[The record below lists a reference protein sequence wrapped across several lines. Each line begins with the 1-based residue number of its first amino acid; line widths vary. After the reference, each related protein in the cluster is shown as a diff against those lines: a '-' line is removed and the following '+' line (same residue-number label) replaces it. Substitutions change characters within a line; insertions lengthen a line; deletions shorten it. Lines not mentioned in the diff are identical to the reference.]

1 MPDLN
6 VLHRAIL
13 NGDDKEAVAIVKKA
27 LSEGIDP
34 MALINNYMIPAM
46 DETGKRFEAH
56 EYFVPELLLSARAM
70 KRALELLQPLLLA
83 RGAQPTGRVV
93 IGTVKGDLHDIGK
106 NLVATLLEGAGFEVI
121 DLGTDVPPERFIEE
135 VNAKNANIIA
145 LSTLLTVTLPAMRM
159 TVEAISQAGL
169 RDRAKIMVGG
179 APVTREYAEIIGA
192 DGYGE
197 NASVAV
203 SVARTL
209 ISL

>member
-169 RDRAKIMVGG
+169 RNRAKIMVGG